1 MSFQIKDIVLYG
13 NNGQIRCLQLE
24 LGKLNIITGSSKT
37 GKTALIHIL
46 EYCFGSRE
54 CHIPEGIIRRSV
66 AWVGVKLIIPEGEI
80 FIARRIPS
88 PGINSSTDIY
98 FEMERT
104 VDIPHHDQL
113 KQTINTE
120 TLEGLLATYAGIGLN
135 RHEPPSDQTRPPLKA
150 GISHALI
157 YCFQHQAEIVNNRF
171 LFHKQSE
178 QFLPQAIK
186 DTMPYFLGAVN
197 DDYAANIDLLRRLKL
212 KIKQLE
218 RSQYE
223 YESLKGNGITVG
235 QNLLTEAIES
245 GFWSINSVPETIDE
259 CLVLLKTLSNDNSLQ
274 EEEQAVIEGDEFS
287 RLQEERERIKHELN
301 VVHDQLNA
309 AISLTTVRN
318 GFSNEARAQK
328 SRLKSI
334 KILNVESV
342 DEHDF
347 VTCPLCN
354 SSLKNEIAP
363 PIQAIQKSLNHLD
376 TQIRQVEDSTSHMQE
391 LVISLEAKQDSLKDR
406 LRNNRIKIEAIQR
419 ESIRIQEFG
428 DRKSKIAHFL
438 GRISLYLESISNL
451 EETSDLIQQINSL
464 KNQVKN
470 LETELDYDTIQDRIL
485 SITLIISHDMNS
497 LASVLNLEHA
507 ECQLRL
513 DTRKLTVVADC
524 PNGPIPMDRMGSGE
538 NWVGYH
544 LIAHFALHKWFVEK
558 NRPVPRFIFID
569 QPSQVYFPE
578 DESWDQQGEGTNNRD
593 EDRQKVASMYK
604 LAYDFVCGLNGKI
617 QVIITD
623 HANIQES
630 WFQESVV
637 ERWRDGDKLIPDD
650 WEINHDHDN
659 EAI

>member
-13 NNGQIRCLQLE
+13 NNGQMRRLQLE

-66 AWVGVKLIIPEGEI
+66 AWVGVKLIIQEGEI
-80 FIARRIPS
+80 FIARRIPA

-98 FEMERT
+98 FEMEKT
-104 VDIPHHDQL
+104 VDIPQNDQL
-113 KQTINTE
+113 RQTINTE
-120 TLEGLLATYAGIGLN
+120 TLEGLLATYAGIGFN
-135 RHEPPSDQTRPPLKA
+135 RHEPPPDQTRPPLKA

-197 DDYAANIDLLRRLKL
+197 DDYAANIDYLRRLKL

-223 YESLKGNGITVG
+223 YESLKGNGITVA
-235 QNLLTEAIES
+235 QNLLTEAIEL
-245 GFWSINSVPETIDE
+245 GFWHIISAPETMDG
-259 CLVLLKTLSNDNSLQ
+259 CLDILKTLSNENSLQ
-274 EEEQAVIEGDEFS
+274 EEEQVVIEGDEYF
-287 RLQEERERIKHELN
+287 RLQDEREKIKHELK
-301 VVHDQLNA
+301 VVRDQLDA
-309 AISLTTVRN
+309 AISLTTDRN
-318 GFSNEARAQK
+318 GFSIEARAQK

-334 KILNVESV
+334 EIFNHKGIDDHS
-342 DEHDF
+342 F

-363 PIQAIQKSLNHLD
+363 PVHAIQNSLNHLD

-391 LVISLEAKQDSLKDR
+391 LVISLEAKQDSLKDL
-406 LRNNRIKIEAIQR
+406 LRDNRIKIESIQR
-419 ESIRIQEFG
+419 ENIRIQEFG
-428 DRKSKIAHFL
+428 ARNSRIAHFL

-451 EETSDLIQQINSL
+451 EETSDLLQQINNL
-464 KNQVKN
+464 KNQVIK
-470 LETELDYDTIQDRIL
+470 LETELDYDAIQDRIL
-485 SITLIISHDMNS
+485 SIILIISHDMNS

-513 DTRKLTVVADC
+513 DTRRLTVVADC
-524 PNGPIPMDRMGSGE
+524 ANGPIPMDRMGSGE

-544 LIAHFALHKWFVEK
+544 LIAHLALHKWFVER

-578 DESWDQQGEGTNNRD
+578 DENWDQQMEGTNNRD
-593 EDRQKVASMYK
+593 EDRQKVANMFK
-604 LAYDFVCGLNGKI
+604 LAYDFVEKLKGQI

-637 ERWRDGDKLIPDD
+637 ERWRDGDKLIPDEWD
-650 WEINHDHDN
+650 ANHN
-659 EAI
+659 QNNGGI